1 MKKNRIALIT
11 SILAVACLA
20 SCGGNAHSS
29 SAPIDSSDFTSSS
42 DFSGSSSSSA
52 LPEPE
57 PIVLPEPDETKE
69 FDNSKTY
76 LPKEILLNHRV
87 ASILVD
93 EQFQLSPIAQYKYD
107 GSNLQY
113 ESSNDAIVTVS
124 EDGLLKGIKAGN
136 AQITVSD
143 KDHPELSTVVPVT
156 VNAESNAD
164 QIAAMAEAF
173 NAIDEE
179 GLNQL
184 VDYELYEKSVYRE
197 GELIRYDRYDQRMV
211 GSKPDGYF
219 RIWETDCEIK
229 TQGGSMDFTNF
240 EWIFHTNRFFDTYIY
255 HTTGDVNNY
264 LRVPTQS
271 FMDEGERIDPVN
283 EILDNLFTS
292 GKEILENMFE
302 NAKLSRFTDTVT
314 GDYSNVKNVKV
325 GSNGA
330 GQCVAAFD
338 VIFENETADNDDE
351 SRYGIPVGTPMPA
364 VQGMRYVVEN
374 NKVISYSVH
383 LTDEYEIDGVKYN
396 EVYDI
401 DHIYHEFGEDSVYDP
416 DKSAYTQVYDI
427 FDL

>member
-20 SCGGNAHSS
+20 SCGGSNPS
-29 SAPIDSSDFTSSS
+29 SAPIDSSEFT
-42 DFSGSSSSSA
+42 GSSSSDSSSIA
-52 LPEPE
+52 PQPD

-69 FDNSKTY
+69 FDNSKAY
-76 LPKEILLNHRV
+76 LPDEILLNHRI
-87 ASILVD
+87 ASILID
-93 EQFQLSPIAQYKYD
+93 EEYQLRPIAQYKYD

-113 ESSNDAIVTVS
+113 ESSDPSVVTVD
-124 EDGLLKGIKAGN
+124 ENGLLKGIEAGE
-136 AQITVSD
+136 AEILVSD
-143 KDHPELSTVVPVT
+143 KDHPELNTVVPVT
-156 VNAESNAD
+156 VNAELSTTEATSLANALSAVD
-164 QIAAMAEAF
+164 ESGF
-173 NAIDEE
+173 NKI
-179 GLNQL
+179 

-229 TQGGSMDFTNF
+229 TQGGSMDFTNY

-255 HTTGDVNNY
+255 HASGDSKNY

-292 GKEILENMFE
+292 GRELFSNMFT
-302 NAKLSRFTDTVT
+302 NAKLSKFTDMITA
-314 GDYSNVKNVKV
+314 DYSNVTNKII

-330 GQCVAAFD
+330 GQCVFGCD
-338 VIFENETADNDDE
+338 ISFPNEMADQDDE
-351 SRYGIPVGTPMPA
+351 TRYGIPFGTVMPA
-364 VQGMRYVVEN
+364 IQGMRYVVEN
-374 NKVISYSVH
+374 NRMVSYSVH

-416 DKSAYTQVYDI
+416 DKGAYTQVYDI